1 VLGVAKDAGQRAIK
15 DVSRSLALKYHP
27 DRNKEPGAEER
38 FKEITEAYAVLSDPK
53 KRAEYDVR
61 GFSGVQ
67 GFSKE
72 DLLSGINFDDLF
84 SGLNFD
90 FSGASP
96 FEKFFHPGRREGPVQ
111 GENIEVEL
119 FIPLE
124 RVASGGKRKC
134 G

>member
-1 VLGVAKDAGQRAIK
+1 M
-15 DVSRSLALKYHP
+15 P
-27 DRNKEPGAEER
+27 
-38 FKEITEAYAVLSDPK
+38 TYAVLSDPK

-72 DLLSGINFDDLF
+72 DLFSGINFDDLF

-96 FEKFFHPGRREGPVQ
+96 FERFFHPGCREEPVQ

-124 RVASGGKRKC
+124 RVASGGKSKC